1 MNSQIGD
8 QRKMRID
15 CKYYS
20 QAWDS
25 FYICW
30 HEEVTGILTWQDRG
44 PDLWMAQWLSW
55 CGLVKGEGQGQ
66 QVMHILLLSEKILE
80 VSLGSQVLMDI
91 LGSLSNSH
99 WPPFFFNCPVIP
111 DHRSWA
117 CISIM
122 IQSSLSTY
130 CVGPMPWWW
139 EYRGEQAPHETYIQA
154 WSNKQANKTVSLYLK
169 YHDGSR
175 EGTAWRTRLL
185 GKRSGMSLR
194 RNL

>member
-55 CGLVKGEGQGQ
+55 CGLAKGEGQGQ
-66 QVMHILLLSEKILE
+66 QVTHILLLSEKILE
-80 VSLGSQVLMDI
+80 VSLGSQVLTDI
-91 LGSLSNSH
+91 LGSVSNSH

-111 DHRSWA
+111 NHRSWA

-122 IQSSLSTY
+122 IQSSLSAY
-130 CVGPMPWWW
+130 CVGKCLDDENIEVSKLLMKLTFKLGVISKQTRQFPFILNTMKEAWGDSM
-139 EYRGEQAPHETYIQA
+139 ENQATREKG
-154 WSNKQANKTVSLYLK
+154 WDVS
-169 YHDGSR
+169 
-175 EGTAWRTRLL
+175 
-185 GKRSGMSLR
+185 
-194 RNL
+194 